1 MKAVKVDP
9 ARRIRLSMLA
19 PGDVYEPEIVSADEI
34 TLRRVPAPRRSA
46 PRPAN
51 VKVEK
56 RRGYSVGVL
65 DRKINEA
72 ALREALAEFP

>member
-34 TLRRVPAPRRSA
+34 TLRRVPAPRHS
-46 PRPAN
+46 RPAK